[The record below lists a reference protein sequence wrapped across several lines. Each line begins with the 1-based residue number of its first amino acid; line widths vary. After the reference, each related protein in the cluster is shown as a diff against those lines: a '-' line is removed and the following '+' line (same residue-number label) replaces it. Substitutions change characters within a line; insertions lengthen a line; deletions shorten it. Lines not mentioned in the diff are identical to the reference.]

1 MAANFNYSL
10 LSADLSLF
18 STIPMDV
25 LPLIFKDVLPSE
37 ADKVAL
43 VCKPWQKFI
52 DSPEFRHAFR
62 PLRAMGVKELKTINL
77 KIVDAGIERPLPRC
91 AYRDYADKSIWFVFD
106 PGKVKVEDDDGQIVE
121 VALNTLKAIGK
132 LCNIEFINSWDLAL
146 REERKEEPPR
156 WMRIDT
162 KATGFSQNY
171 ETQQETAREE
181 DKKNYPER
189 YVADAKVS
197 RDEQGKPIQIV
208 HLADAKAL
216 ALGISMAKTLFNE
229 TPFVWDPANGKWMV
243 IRTITL
249 TKDPNGRA
257 WPTVVSFAPPGLYV
271 PSRYDF
277 ASINVGFVFARKSF
291 GT

>member
-1 MAANFNYSL
+1 
-10 LSADLSLF
+10 
-18 STIPMDV
+18 
-25 LPLIFKDVLPSE
+25 
-37 ADKVAL
+37 
-43 VCKPWQKFI
+43 
-52 DSPEFRHAFR
+52 
-62 PLRAMGVKELKTINL
+62 LKTINL

-106 PGKVKVEDDDGQIVE
+106 PGKVKVEHEDGQIVE

-132 LCNIEFINSWDLAL
+132 LCNIEFIDSWDLAL
-146 REERKEEPPR
+146 TEERKEEPPR
-156 WMRIDT
+156 WVRIDT
-162 KATGFSQNY
+162 KATGFRQRY

-181 DKKNYPER
+181 DEKNYPER

-257 WPTVVSFAPPGLYV
+257 WPTVVSFARRGLYV
-271 PSRYDF
+271 HCYYDN
-277 ASINVGFVFARKSF
+277 AHSAVGFVFARKSF